1 MAKKSNPIIKRK
13 GLRRI
18 APLHGS
24 DARRTCWSISNDFS
38 EGIPVTKDELI
49 RIVKWERK
57 ITQHNQ
63 NQINRLRDALVK
75 IGLML
80 TAVDSKYKPRHHEIF
95 KVISDSL
102 KHQNADSSQPAP
114 KI

>member
-1 MAKKSNPIIKRK
+1 MAKKSNPTIKRK
-13 GLRRI
+13 GLLRL

-38 EGIPVTKDELI
+38 EGMPITKDELA
-49 RIVKWERK
+49 RLVKWERK
-57 ITQHNQ
+57 ITQTNQ
-63 NQINRLRDALVK
+63 NQINRLRDAMVK

-80 TAVDSKYKPRHHEIF
+80 TTVDSKYTPRHHEIF

-102 KHQNADSSQPAP
+102 KHQNVES
-114 KI
+114 